1 MKPTPDQISAHLR
14 HIAVKIDN
22 SKSPDA
28 DLVKREINKVVAA
41 ITHETRIQ
49 RIAAEIY
56 RLAIEEIEVG
66 PWDTE
71 EAKGVEQALEFAKGK
86 QEPED
91 IQGGLKIVKSR
102 IDQFIK
108 YLSGLDTDE
117 VGKYLKDVVP
127 DPDVMT
133 SAPEMRDIK

>member
-1 MKPTPDQISAHLR
+1 MNPTPDQISEYLR
-14 HIAVKIDN
+14 HIATKIDN
-22 SKSPDA
+22 SETPNP
-28 DLVKREINKVVAA
+28 DLVKRDINRVIAA
-41 ITHETRIQ
+41 VTYEKRIQ
-49 RIAAEIY
+49 RVAAEIL

-102 IDQFIK
+102 IDQFLK